1 MDTQY
6 LRSLKAALTGT
17 PASRLVLICNF
28 EAESEWAARHVG
40 LPAARLSASTALVRR
55 MEELGV
61 LLAGADDVL
70 VLKRPL
76 DEGYRSYLSDLGL
89 PVPTV
94 LIPER
99 ATPDRPTAADALD
112 SSALR
117 SRLAALAADGAR
129 MLPMGTSRL
138 EQELAESCGLPLAV
152 PDAATFERVNSKI
165 YGRRLT
171 EAAGLRAVP
180 GDCCE
185 TVAEFAEVLRRR
197 CAELGAEDRI
207 VVKDAYGVS
216 GKGLLV
222 LDDPARANRLLRMV
236 QRRAQRTGDSRL
248 EVVVE
253 SWIPKRCDLNF
264 QVTIA
269 DDGRTSLDFVKQAI
283 TENGVHKG
291 HLMPAELTA
300 PQYAQIEHAAHA
312 VGRHLHADGFR
323 GVAGVDAIVGRDET
337 VYPVLEINARLNMS
351 TYQGSVTELLQP
363 PGHLA
368 LARHYPLRLTGA
380 RTFGELRDALGKVLD
395 PRADEQ
401 FVVSCF
407 GTVNA
412 NSHTP
417 PPFEGRLYALLVA
430 PDRARLAALDTAA
443 RAALDQLSNLQE
455 VL

>member
-1 MDTQY
+1 MDTRY
-6 LRSLKAALTGT
+6 LQSLKAALTGT

-28 EAESEWAARHVG
+28 EAESEWAAGHVG
-40 LPAARLSASTALVRR
+40 LPAPQLSASTALVRR

-76 DEGYRSYLSDLGL
+76 DDGYRSYLSDLGL

-94 LIPER
+94 LVPEH
-99 ATPDRPTAADALD
+99 ATSDRPTAADALD
-112 SSALR
+112 SPVLR
-117 SRLAALAADGAR
+117 SQLAALAADGAR
-129 MLPMGTSRL
+129 ILPMGTSRL

-152 PDAATFERVNSKI
+152 PDAATFERVNGKI

-185 TVAEFAEVLRRR
+185 TVAEFAAVLRTRGS
-197 CAELGAEDRI
+197 ELGAGERI

-222 LDDPARANRLLRMV
+222 LDEPARADRLLRMV
-236 QRRAQRTGDSRL
+236 QRRAQRTGDPRL

-269 DDGRTSLDFVKQAI
+269 DDGTTSLDFVKQAI

-300 PQYAQIEHAAHA
+300 RQYAQIEHAAHA
-312 VGRHLHADGFR
+312 VGRHLYADGFH

-337 VYPVLEINARLNMS
+337 IYPVLEINARLNMS

-368 LARHYPLRLTGA
+368 LARHYPLRLTA
-380 RTFGELRDALGKVLD
+380 PRTFGELRDALGKVLE
-395 PRADEQ
+395 PRVGEQ
-401 FVVSCF
+401 FVVTCF

-430 PDRARLAALDTAA
+430 PDKARLAALEVAA
-443 RAALDQLSNLQE
+443 QAALDQLPNLQE
-455 VL
+455 VR

>member
-1 MDTQY
+1 MDTSY
-6 LRSLKAALTGT
+6 LRSLKTALTGT
-17 PASRLVLICNF
+17 AASRLVLICNF
-28 EAESEWAARHVG
+28 EAESEWAAGHVG
-40 LPAARLSASTALVRR
+40 LPAPQLSASTALVRS

-70 VLKRPL
+70 VTKRPL
-76 DEGYRSYLSDLGL
+76 DDDYRSYLSDLGL
-89 PVPTV
+89 PVPSV
-94 LIPER
+94 LVPEH

-112 SSALR
+112 SPVLR
-117 SRLAALAADGAR
+117 RRLAALGAGGAR
-129 MLPMGTSRL
+129 LLPMGTSRL
-138 EQELAESCGLPLAV
+138 EQELAQACGLPLAV
-152 PDAATFERVNSKI
+152 PGAAIFERVNSKI

-185 TVAEFAEVLRRR
+185 TVDEFAAVLRRR
-197 CAELGAEDRI
+197 RAGLGAEGRI

-222 LDDPARANRLLRMV
+222 LDDPAKADRLLRMV
-236 QRRAQRTGDSRL
+236 QRRAGRTGDPRL

-253 SWIPKRCDLNF
+253 SWVPKRCDLNY

-269 DDGRTSLDFVKQAI
+269 DDGTTSLGFVKQAI
-283 TENGVHKG
+283 TENGVHQG
-291 HLMPAELTA
+291 HLMPARLTA
-300 PQYAQIEHAAHA
+300 RQHARIEHAAHA
-312 VGRHLHADGFR
+312 VGRHLHASGFR
-323 GVAGVDAIVGRDET
+323 GVAGVDAIVGRDEEI
-337 VYPVLEINARLNMS
+337 YPVLEINARLNMS

-368 LARHYPLRLTGA
+368 LAKHYPVRLMGP
-380 RTFGELRDALGKVLD
+380 RTFGELRDALGKVLE
-395 PRADEQ
+395 PRAGEQ
-401 FVVSCF
+401 FVVTCF

-443 RAALDQLSNLQE
+443 RAAIDQLSNLQE
-455 VL
+455 VR